1 MKNLALATLMAFS
14 LFAVPAAALAVDAPV
29 NTKPAVCCCGDACK
43 CVNCTCDAKCAKE
56 CGKDKGAKCPCRK

>member
-14 LFAVPAAALAVDAPV
+14 LFAVPTAALAAEAPV

-43 CVNCTCDAKCAKE
+43 CDNCTCDAKCAKK
-56 CGKDKGAKCPCRK
+56 CGKGKGANCPCRK